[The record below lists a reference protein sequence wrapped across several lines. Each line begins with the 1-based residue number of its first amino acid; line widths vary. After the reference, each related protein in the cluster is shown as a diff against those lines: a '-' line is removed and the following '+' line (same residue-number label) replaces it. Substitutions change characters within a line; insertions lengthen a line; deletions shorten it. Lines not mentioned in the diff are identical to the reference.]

1 MKLYHFSDVELER
14 LEPKLG
20 ERRHAAEDPDAKDIP
35 VIYLT
40 DDLQRAP
47 GIESLGIYRHTVE
60 VDENDP
66 SLSLDKNK
74 ENLKKQWEASF
85 GKPQVSMETVYFYTK
100 PLIVQSVVKVDT
112 SNVVLIKNA

>member
-14 LEPKLG
+14 LEPKFG
-20 ERRHAAEDPDAKDIP
+20 ERRHAAEDSDAKDIP

-40 DDLQRAP
+40 DDLKRAP
-47 GIESLGIYRHTVE
+47 GIESFGIYRHTVE

-66 SLSLDKNK
+66 FLSLDKNK
-74 ENLKKQWEASF
+74 ENLKKQWEANF

-100 PLIVQSVVKVDT
+100 SLIVESVVKVDT
-112 SNVVLIKNA
+112 SDVVLIKNT